1 LVEGLRHLLDL
12 QRLDDELIAAEE
24 EHAGIP
30 KRRAGIAETRRA
42 GEERLGG
49 LRQTL
54 EDAELAQRRA
64 EQELQDQEALLRKLE
79 GQQFQVKTNEA
90 YTALLHEMDAA
101 RQAISDCET
110 RILESMEGIEAA
122 KEALAGGE
130 RGVREEA
137 ARLDAEEQALA
148 RREAELET
156 KLAELRQRRTELCE
170 NVPRELRERYE
181 RIAARRR
188 PAVVLVQRE
197 SCEGCR
203 VDIPPQ
209 DYIEILRAERIV
221 ACGRCQRILVH
232 ADKLEAAPLP

>member
-1 LVEGLRHLLDL
+1 LIEGLRHLLDL
-12 QRLDDELIAAEE
+12 QHLDDELIAAEE
-24 EHAGIP
+24 EHAAVP
-30 KRRAGIAETRRA
+30 VRREGMAEARRA
-42 GEERLGG
+42 GEERLAG
-49 LRQTL
+49 LRQAL

-110 RILESMEGIEAA
+110 RILESMETIEVA
-122 KEALAGGE
+122 KGALGSGE
-130 RGVREEA
+130 RGVREEVG
-137 ARLDAEEQALA
+137 RLEAEERALGA
-148 RREAELET
+148 REQQLEAELSE
-156 KLAELRQRRTELCE
+156 LRARRAELCGL
-170 NVPRELRERYE
+170 VPRDLLERYE

-188 PAVVLVQRE
+188 PVVVLVKKE
-197 SCEGCR
+197 LCEGCR

-209 DYIEILRAERIV
+209 DYIEILRGERIV

-232 ADKLEAAPLP
+232 AEKLAAPGPP